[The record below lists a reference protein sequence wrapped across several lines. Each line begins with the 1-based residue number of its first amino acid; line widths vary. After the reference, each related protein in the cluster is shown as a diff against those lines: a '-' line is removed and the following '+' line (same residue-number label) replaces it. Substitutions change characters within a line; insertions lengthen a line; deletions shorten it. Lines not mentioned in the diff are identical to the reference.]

1 MKTPTQMLESA
12 ARLHNFVRAV
22 LGVILGYALGALIAW
37 LLP

>member
-12 ARLHNFVRAV
+12 ARLRNFVRCV
-22 LGVILGYALGALIAW
+22 LCALLGYALGALIAW